1 MTETYKVNITVKEL
15 TKNKCPAEHKVG
27 DSWLYEGKTLG
38 GMCSSAYDTVIPFAR
53 ILRYGGELP
62 WADDKDVLLLSCPDP
77 NVQVIYEVR
86 RLR

>member
-1 MTETYKVNITVKEL
+1 MTETYKVNITIKEF
-15 TKNKCPAEHKVG
+15 TKKKCPGEHKVG

-62 WADDKDVLLLSCPDP
+62 WAADKDVLLLSCPDP
-77 NVQVIYEVR
+77 NVQAIYEVR

>member
-1 MTETYKVNITVKEL
+1 
-15 TKNKCPAEHKVG
+15 
-27 DSWLYEGKTLG
+27 
-38 GMCSSAYDTVIPFAR
+38 MCSSAYDTVIPFAR